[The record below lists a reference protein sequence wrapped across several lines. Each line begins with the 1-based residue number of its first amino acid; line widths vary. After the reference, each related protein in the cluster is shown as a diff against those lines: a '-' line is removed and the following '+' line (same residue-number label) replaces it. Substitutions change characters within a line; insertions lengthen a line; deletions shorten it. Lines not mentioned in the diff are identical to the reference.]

1 MTEFLDH
8 WTACH
13 DCHPRHDR
21 YCETGRE
28 LWIQEQVRWFLT
40 QTDETKRVELA
51 AMQKNNPKWHGIVR
65 QRLINAYNTQ
75 KRATGDDQHKSNVYV
90 LHDNDR

>member
-28 LWIQEQVRWFLT
+28 LWIEDQVQWFLA
-40 QTDETKRVELA
+40 QPDSVKKAELE
-51 AMQKNNPKWHGIVR
+51 AMLKNNPEWHGIVR